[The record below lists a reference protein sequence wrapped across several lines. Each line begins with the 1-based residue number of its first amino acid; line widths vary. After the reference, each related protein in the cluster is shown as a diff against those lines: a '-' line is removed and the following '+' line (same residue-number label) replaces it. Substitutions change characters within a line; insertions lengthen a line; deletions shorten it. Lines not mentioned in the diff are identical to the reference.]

1 MPRCLVDRLSGRP
14 SWNCLAHSFGLVRRR
29 RRPLPSACRRIFS
42 NRIPRVASASSHVG
56 NRREGRSGVALDGPP
71 ALLSGRPLVS
81 IRHKAARALMRYGE
95 LSGKGIRLVVAGTQ
109 RSGRLCSRAG
119 RFFSIPAPLSAD
131 YRTLARACIAR
142 AATMPSSLP
151 RAIVLTVA
159 RAAMQFASDE
169 RQAGIA
175 RKLKRPSIDDA
186 RWLRERA
193 VRLYASALLVADT
206 EPAYAARL
214 TAQAIGLAD
223 RAASIEERLRNG
235 RHQAPRR
242 VRRNRQSPQYRRLV
256 GN

>member
-1 MPRCLVDRLSGRP
+1 MRC
-14 SWNCLAHSFGLVRRR
+14 
-29 RRPLPSACRRIFS
+29 
-42 NRIPRVASASSHVG
+42 
-56 NRREGRSGVALDGPP
+56 
-71 ALLSGRPLVS
+71 
-81 IRHKAARALMRYGE
+81 GE
-95 LSGKGIRLVVAGTQ
+95 LSGRGIRLAVAGTQ
-109 RSGRLCSRAG
+109 RGGRRCSRV
-119 RFFSIPAPLSAD
+119 PAPLSAD
-131 YRTLARACIAR
+131 YQTLARACIAR

-159 RAAMQFASDE
+159 RAAMKLASDE

-193 VRLYASALLVADT
+193 VRLYASALLVADA

-223 RAASIEERLRNG
+223 RATSIEEWLRNG
-235 RHQAPRR
+235 RHKASRR